1 MSSLKHKKVILASG
15 SPRRYELLTQLGI
28 PFKVKVKEVKE
39 MYPAHLQAKE
49 ITNYLATLKA
59 NAFTNEL
66 EKDEILLTA
75 DTIVW
80 HKKRALE
87 KPKTK
92 EEAFK
97 MLRELSGKTH
107 RVITSVCI
115 KSTEKQVVFSEVTK
129 VTFKKLLDEEIHF
142 YINKYQPFDKAGS
155 YGIQEWIGYIGITK
169 IKGSYFNVMG
179 LPTQKLYSA
188 LTHF

>member
-15 SPRRYELLTQLGI
+15 SPRRYELLSQLGI
-28 PFKVKVKEVKE
+28 PFKVRVKEVNE
-39 MYPAHLQAKE
+39 TYPTHLQAKE

-97 MLRELSGKTH
+97 MLRKLSGKTH

-115 KSTEKQVVFSEVTK
+115 KSIEKQVVFSEVTK